1 MEITDSLSRKADIFK
16 RISPRGRRP
25 LGVVFQRFLIFS
37 MQSEQTD
44 NDGLTF
50 ALEKQSL
57 HLGEPGRMTMA
68 SFSNVISTVSVTL
81 SVSFARS
88 SVGSTTLPSS
98 SIFLVNVFI
107 VFFLSKRLM
116 IDFCIM

>member
-1 MEITDSLSRKADIFK
+1 
-16 RISPRGRRP
+16 
-25 LGVVFQRFLIFS
+25 

-44 NDGLTF
+44 NEGLTF
-50 ALEKQSL
+50 AFEKHSL
-57 HLGEPGRMTMA
+57 HLGVPGRMTIEL
-68 SFSNVISTVSVTL
+68 FSNAISTVSVTL
-81 SVSFARS
+81 SASFARS

-107 VFFLSKRLM
+107 IFFLSKRLM